1 MNEKSI
7 AFITCVNDLV
17 EYEEALYYIEQLNV
31 PAGYT
36 IDTVAV
42 QGADCMTAGYQAAMQ
57 SCDAKYKIYMHQDV
71 FIHNRN
77 FLKKVIEIFQEDNQI
92 GLIGMVGR
100 KELPEKLLVAADW
113 DAGNITFNGGSIKK
127 EPTESEKFTEVE
139 VVDGLI
145 LITQYDVDWR
155 SDLFDGWD
163 FYDISQCE
171 EFRRVGYKVVVPYQG
186 EAWCYHDNTYSHLGR
201 YFLYQK
207 VFCQEYQDIKK
218 FENRLTSDDYAELE
232 KTVEELKQKMQYM
245 VNNGERY
252 QLWDTFVKMNGK
264 VHLGLQ
270 EFFLLA
276 QIDHLEEKNIGENVF
291 WKKGLSWEEIRLNI
305 RKLKFE
311 LKRIEYG
318 LSKKTKLVEL
328 YKRNSVYAL
337 IFITLEYNS
346 DCENCIIEMKKWHKT
361 LNMQKEWIIWE
372 QIARMKGLPLEE
384 KMISENKQ
392 KFIEIIE
399 QKQKEMKSE
408 KIMGLLSAIKTRDR
422 VETVMI
428 NEAETIQT
436 YDDGKV
442 KWQLNSSMSPESAS
456 AIWAKQFATIKTNEH
471 SIFFVFGMS
480 DGISIKKLME
490 CQSECTFWIYE
501 PSIEIFDEAIDR
513 DVWLDI
519 IKNNHVRLYVKNLN
533 DELFYHHLQD
543 IIDYTN
549 ISLINLAV
557 LPNYDRMFLEDYQRF
572 TDTIEDVIKLVI
584 YTRNTEMERINE
596 ITHNMYKL
604 SNDIIHQYSVRQ
616 LFQCVKLLNW
626 EDVPAILVAAGPS
639 LDENIEC
646 LRKFCGRAFILAVD
660 TALNTLLENNIV
672 PDLTISVDSRKPMQ
686 LFKHPKF
693 DNIPIVL
700 SQQSNEKI
708 LNRNQSMH
716 FYEIDEESYL
726 NKIFIEETGKAGV
739 QLPTGGSVAN
749 NALSLL
755 VLMGFKT
762 IILVGQDLAYP
773 NLQKHTKSAYEG
785 KENQIQ
791 LEKDDYILV
800 KDVNGHTVYTKAN
813 MNIYRK
819 WMEYYIAGYKELKVI
834 NTSNQGAYISGTQK
848 MTLAEG
854 LKMFGRKE
862 IDVMQLWNK
871 IPLFL
876 NQKELENIN
885 KKLCNIPQRIE
896 EISAKVEKG
905 IIICNHAELLYKH
918 DEYTQ
923 MKEILVQITKIV
935 KEIENYQETILLRP
949 YIIKAQYEVQEK
961 IYQYSDEDYIENQF
975 LDSILNAKILINAY
989 QSGIELFKKE
999 MYRMIPKHEKI

>member
-7 AFITCVNDLV
+7 AFITCVNDTI

-31 PAGYT
+31 PVGYT

-42 QGADCMTAGYQAAMQ
+42 QQANCMAAGYQAAMQ

-71 FIHNRN
+71 FIHNKD
-77 FLKKVIEIFQEDNQI
+77 FLKKIIEIFQEDNQI

-100 KELPEKLLVAADW
+100 KELPETLCVAADW
-113 DAGNITFNGGSIKK
+113 DTGNITFNGGSIRQ
-127 EPTESEKFTEVE
+127 EPTESEKIAEVE
-139 VVDGLI
+139 AVDGLI

-171 EFRRVGYKVVVPYQG
+171 EFRRAGYKVVVPYQD
-186 EAWCYHDNTYSHLGR
+186 EAWCSHDNTYSHLEK
-201 YFLYQK
+201 YFFYQK

-218 FENRLTSDDYAELE
+218 FESRLTSDHYAELE
-232 KTVEELKQKMQYM
+232 KTVQELKKKMQYM

-252 QLWDTFVKMNGK
+252 QLWDAFAKMNGK

-276 QIDHLEEKNIGENVF
+276 QIDHLEEKNIGENVL
-291 WKKGLSWEEIRLNI
+291 WKTGLSWEEISLNI
-305 RKLKFE
+305 RKLKFK

-318 LSKKTKLVEL
+318 LSQITELVEL
-328 YKRNSVYAL
+328 YKCNSVYAL
-337 IFITLEYNS
+337 IFIALEYTS
-346 DCENCIIEMKKWHKT
+346 DCENYIREMKKWHKT

-372 QIARMKGLPLEE
+372 QIAQMKGLLLEE
-384 KMISENKQ
+384 KMIGENKK
-392 KFIEIIE
+392 KFIEIIV
-399 QKQKEMKSE
+399 QKQKEMKTE
-408 KIMGLLSAIKTRDR
+408 KIMELLSAIKTEGK

-442 KWQLNSSMSPESAS
+442 KWQLNSSMSPERAS
-456 AIWAKQFATIKTNEH
+456 AIWAKQFATIETNEH
-471 SIFFVFGMS
+471 SVFIIFGMS

-490 CQSECTFWIYE
+490 CQSECAFWIYE
-501 PSIEIFDEAIDR
+501 PSIEIFNEAIDR
-513 DVWLDI
+513 DIWLDI
-519 IKNNHVRLYVKNLN
+519 IKNKHVRLYVKNLN
-533 DELFYHHLQD
+533 DELFYQHLQD

-549 ISLINLAV
+549 FNLVNLAV
-557 LPNYDRMFLEDYQRF
+557 LPNYDRIFSDDYQKFRG
-572 TDTIEDVIKLVI
+572 TIDDVMKLVV
-584 YTRNTEMERINE
+584 YTRNTQLDRIDE
-596 ITHNMYKL
+596 ITNNMYKL
-604 SNDIIHQYSVRQ
+604 SDDIIHQYSVRQ
-616 LFQCVKLLNW
+616 LFGCVKLLGW

-646 LRKFCGRAFILAVD
+646 LRKFCGHAFILAVD
-660 TALNTLLENNIV
+660 TALNTLLGNNIV
-672 PDLTISVDSRKPMQ
+672 PDLTISVDSRKPMR
-686 LFKHPKF
+686 LFKHPIF

-726 NKIFIEETGKAGV
+726 NKIFIAETGKAGV

-755 VLMGFKT
+755 VLMGFQT

-773 NLQKHTKSAYEG
+773 NLQEYTKSAYEG
-785 KENQIQ
+785 EENQIQ

-819 WMEYYIAGYKELKVI
+819 WMEYYIAGYKEIEVI
-834 NTSNQGAYISGTQK
+834 NTSSQGAYISGTQK
-848 MTLAEG
+848 MN
-854 LKMFGRKE
+854 LKECLKRFGRKE

-871 IPLFL
+871 ISLFF

-905 IIICNHAELLYKH
+905 IAICNDAALLYESNK
-918 DEYTQ
+918 YNQ
-923 MKEILVQITKIV
+923 MKKSLVQVTEIV
-935 KEIENYQETILLRP
+935 KEIEGYPETILLRP
-949 YIIKAQYEVQEK
+949 YTIKAQYEVQEK
-961 IYQYSDEDYIENQF
+961 IYQYSDGDSMENQIR
-975 LDSILNAKILINAY
+975 DTVLNTKKLMSAY
-989 QSGIELFKKE
+989 QVGIELFNKE
-999 MYRMIPKHEKI
+999 MYRIIPEHEQV